1 MFNKSPLKSR
11 IQIRILLAGAVS
23 VLALS
28 ACNSGDAAKGA
39 AAPAS
44 ASASAKDAVV
54 ATVNGAP
61 IAESRVDL
69 MLKQRAAQ
77 GQPDNPETRKAVLD
91 QLTMQMLVAQEAVK
105 KGIDKTPEIAD
116 QIELTRQSVLAN
128 AFVQDYLKTSVISD
142 DMLKAEYDKIKAQMS
157 GTEYKARHI
166 LVEKEADAKDIIA
179 KLKKEP
185 KAFEALAKQKSLDTG
200 SKVNGGDLGWF
211 DPRNMVPEFGAAV
224 AKLEKGKFTD
234 EPVKSQFG
242 YHVIL
247 LEDSRAKAVPPLE
260 QVKPGL
266 TQQVQQQNLKKLLDD
281 MKAKAKIEIVQAPAP
296 AAAPAA
302 AGSPAAGSPAAGS
315 PAAASAA
322 ASVPPSAAAP
332 AKETKPAAEEPVK
345 K

>member
-11 IQIRILLAGAVS
+11 IEIRFLLAGAVS

-39 AAPAS
+39 AASAS
-44 ASASAKDAVV
+44 ASAAAKDAVV

-77 GQPDNPETRKAVLD
+77 GQPDTPETRKAILD

-224 AKLEKGKFTD
+224 AKLEKGKITE

-281 MKAKAKIEIVQAPAP
+281 MKAKAKIEIVQAPAT
-296 AAAPAA
+296 AAA
-302 AGSPAAGSPAAGS
+302 AAGSPAAGS
-315 PAAASAA
+315 PAAASI
-322 ASVPPSAAAP
+322 PPSAAAP
-332 AKETKPAAEEPVK
+332 AKESKPAAEEPVK